1 MWTDGKLSQR
11 FDAIDRRFD
20 EVDRRFDE
28 VDRRLDGVDRRR
40 TPGMGTSSGVKVPR
54 GSDDRNHKPKPTASP
69 RGGVGRKVEANP
81 WPEEHEPRRRRGG
94 PGESALYDEAR
105 VIKGPQ
111 RRRGGRVGKVGAL
124 IRGDLPGCR
133 PRRKSPDPGR
143 REAAGHPAGVSR
155 GRSSGGI
162 VRREGPNAKPRQ
174 RMPVLAGATAAN
186 PAKVGPSRNGR
197 LG

>member
-1 MWTDGKLSQR
+1 M
-11 FDAIDRRFD
+11 AAHDRIRLTGPLK
-20 EVDRRFDE
+20 RRPRE
-28 VDRRLDGVDRRR
+28 GPSPRC
-40 TPGMGTSSGVKVPR
+40 TPGMGTSSGVRVPR
-54 GSDDRNHKPKPTASP
+54 GSDDRNHKPKATASP
-69 RGGVGRKVEANP
+69 RGGVGRKPEANP
-81 WPEEHEPRRRRGG
+81 WPEGHEPRRRRGG
-94 PGESALYDEAR
+94 PGETATHVEAR

-111 RRRGGRVGKVGAL
+111 RRRGGRAGKVGAL

-174 RMPVLAGATAAN
+174 SAPVLAEATAAN
-186 PAKVGPSRNGR
+186 PAPAGPSRNGR
-197 LG
+197 PR

>member
-1 MWTDGKLSQR
+1 MEG
-11 FDAIDRRFD
+11 RRKARPDIF
-20 EVDRRFDE
+20 VVHGSSYLLCHAPGCSTSAGALF
-28 VDRRLDGVDRRR
+28 G
-40 TPGMGTSSGVKVPR
+40 TPGMSSSSGVQVPR

-69 RGGVGRKVEANP
+69 RGGVGRKVEAKSR
-81 WPEEHEPRRRRGG
+81 PEEHEPHRRRGG
-94 PGESALYDEAR
+94 PDETAKHVEVR

-111 RRRGGRVGKVGAL
+111 RRCGGCARKVAAL
-124 IRGDLPGCR
+124 IRGGLSERR
-133 PRRKSPDPGR
+133 PRHMSPDPGR

-174 RMPVLAGATAAN
+174 SAPVLAEATAAK
-186 PAKVGPSRNGR
+186 PASAGPSRNGC